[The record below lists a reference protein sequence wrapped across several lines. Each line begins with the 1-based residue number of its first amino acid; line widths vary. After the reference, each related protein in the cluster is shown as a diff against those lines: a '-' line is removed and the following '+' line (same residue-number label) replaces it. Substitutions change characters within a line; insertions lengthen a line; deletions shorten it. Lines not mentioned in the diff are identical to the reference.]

1 MDNRKPEHSKNDRPK
16 AHEKRDD
23 AQKPHTA
30 PDADH
35 TEGRDRPPSR
45 SDRDQKGPWL
55 GGG

>member
-1 MDNRKPEHSKNDRPK
+1 MDNRKPEHSKKDRPK

-30 PDADH
+30 PDVDH
-35 TEGRDRPPSR
+35 AEGRDRPPSR